1 MPKADVA
8 LVATVIAASESCAS
22 ILPDILFESL
32 EIVALRLYERLLRR
46 LFLGLSDPS
55 TSIALFLDLTVLSP
69 GFLICMR
76 CAFVSV
82 ACRLRCA
89 ASAAFCAR

>member
-1 MPKADVA
+1 MPTAGVA
-8 LVATVIAASESCAS
+8 LVATVIAASESCAP

-32 EIVALRLYERLLRR
+32 EIDVLRLCERLIRR

-55 TSIALFLDLTVLSP
+55 TPIALFLDLTVLSP
-69 GFLICMR
+69 GFLICVR
-76 CAFVSV
+76 YACVSP
-82 ACRLRCA
+82 ARRLRCA